1 MRACVYVYVH
11 ACVCT
16 CVRALPCVRT
26 CVLACARVFVC
37 VCLLFVVVVVAVVV
51 FVSLFF
57 AHHDRRSTSG
67 VNLSQFVIRQPL
79 AKVLNIHWYIT
90 HDT

>member
-1 MRACVYVYVH
+1 MRACVRVCVCACVRVYVRTC
-11 ACVCT
+11 APVRAYVCA
-16 CVRALPCVRT
+16 CVRAC
-26 CVLACARVFVC
+26 VC

>member
-37 VCLLFVVVVVAVVV
+37 VCLLFVVVVVVV